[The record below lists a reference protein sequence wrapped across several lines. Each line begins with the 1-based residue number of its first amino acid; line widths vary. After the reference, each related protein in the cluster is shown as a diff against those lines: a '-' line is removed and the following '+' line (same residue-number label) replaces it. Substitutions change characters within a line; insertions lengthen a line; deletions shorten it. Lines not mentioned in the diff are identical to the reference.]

1 MKNLTL
7 FLFLIIIISCGE
19 NTAKIDEKKEDSL
32 FNGFYERIGTI
43 QYVKGVAVDT
53 VYYKDLE
60 DSPRQVK
67 AYFKGITSWLSN
79 NPIPKQAL
87 ETGIKMPWQSG
98 QGSYGTYEYTPSE
111 DESEMIETALSS
123 IGNGLLWVRGSM
135 RDTLL
140 KSGKFTWPPF
150 YSSFSGNFYNQR
162 WKAQDSASTTYSE
175 LYSKMKESEE
185 TDLDGVWKRI
195 ANVRYIND
203 VPVDTIAVPEG
214 LDDYKLYIK
223 GNVIVNVDPK
233 NAKQGDPFW
242 GGAGLLGKFSY
253 IDGIL
258 TENFDM
264 STGNWEYPG
273 GKWPDF
279 VADIDWIDDDTFIQ
293 INRYIGNPDGE
304 GGMIDAKKEKNGLL
318 HIRIK

>member
-1 MKNLTL
+1 MKKIKLLLLTL
-7 FLFLIIIISCGE
+7 IVFSCGE
-19 NTAKIDEKKEDSL
+19 NTMKVDEKKEDNL
-32 FNGFYERIGTI
+32 FNGFYERIGTV
-43 QYVKGVAVDT
+43 QYVKGIAVDT

-67 AYFKGITSWLSN
+67 AYFNGITSWLSN

-87 ETGIKMPWQSG
+87 ETGVKMPWQSG
-98 QGSYGTYEYTPSE
+98 QGSYGTYEYSPSE
-111 DESEMIETALSS
+111 DESEMIETNLST
-123 IGNGLLWVRGSM
+123 IGNSLLWGRGSM
-135 RDTLL
+135 RDSLL
-140 KSGKFTWPPF
+140 KAGKFTWAPF
-150 YSSFSGNFYNQR
+150 YSSFTGEYYNQR
-162 WKAQDSASTTYSE
+162 WKAQDTASTSYSE
-175 LYSKMKESEE
+175 LYIKKEESEA

-214 LDDYKLYIK
+214 LDDYKVYIK

-253 IDGIL
+253 IDGTL
-258 TENFDM
+258 TEKFDM

-293 INRYIGNPDGE
+293 INRYIGDPE
-304 GGMIDAKKEKNGLL
+304 GRGMIDAKKEKNGLL
-318 HIRIK
+318 HVRIK